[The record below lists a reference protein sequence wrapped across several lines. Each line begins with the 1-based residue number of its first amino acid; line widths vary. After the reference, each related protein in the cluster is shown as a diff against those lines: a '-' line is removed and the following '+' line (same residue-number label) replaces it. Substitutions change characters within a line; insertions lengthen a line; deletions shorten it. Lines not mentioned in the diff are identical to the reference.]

1 MTPQERLLAA
11 LQYQRPSLG
20 DVAPV
25 AGVDNAPTPGPMSF
39 MERLR
44 EGSAGAG
51 GGAVAMA
58 KRKKDDK

>member
-1 MTPQERLLAA
+1 
-11 LQYQRPSLG
+11 
-20 DVAPV
+20 
-25 AGVDNAPTPGPMSF
+25 MSF